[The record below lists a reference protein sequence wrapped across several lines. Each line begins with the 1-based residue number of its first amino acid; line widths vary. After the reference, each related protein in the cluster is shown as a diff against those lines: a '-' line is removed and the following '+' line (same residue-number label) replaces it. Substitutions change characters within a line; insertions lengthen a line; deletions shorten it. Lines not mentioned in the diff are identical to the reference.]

1 MKKKKKN
8 THLLAFLMIPYNLV
22 KYPVLFL
29 FHWEI
34 YFNFSLNNVHDKSFW
49 WEQHIRETCWLNI
62 AANKSTRRGLHVGC
76 LLTAEFDIPRAI
88 HAETNSDSQPMEHPI
103 LRPFRRRQKSHCQH
117 LKLGILFRRV
127 TFCFTWQWLSDLSS
141 QDNKHWIHHFSA
153 YIWVFPCKN
162 ITLIISI
169 F

>member
-1 MKKKKKN
+1 
-8 THLLAFLMIPYNLV
+8 MIPYHVV

-49 WEQHIRETCWLNI
+49 WEQHIRETCWLSCTQKYSAWI
-62 AANKSTRRGLHVGC
+62 TCGSFADSGVWHSQ
-76 LLTAEFDIPRAI
+76 AI
-88 HAETNSDSQPMEHPI
+88 HAETNSDSQHMEHGI
-103 LRPFRRRQKSHCQH
+103 LRPFRRRQKSHCEH
-117 LKLGILFRRV
+117 LQLGILFRRV
-127 TFCFTWQWLSDLSS
+127 TFCFTWQWLSDLSC